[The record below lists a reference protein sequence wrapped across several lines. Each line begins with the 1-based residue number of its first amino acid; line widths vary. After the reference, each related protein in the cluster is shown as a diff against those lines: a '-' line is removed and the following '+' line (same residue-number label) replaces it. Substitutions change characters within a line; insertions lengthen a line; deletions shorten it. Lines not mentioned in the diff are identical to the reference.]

1 MQKIKKWMKVCPEC
15 GFIGKGKMQG
25 SLLMELFLFLMFI
38 IPWVF
43 YYLWRGTQ
51 KKSVC
56 PKCGCKNMI
65 PVTTPRGKKLVEEYG
80 SNTKTVNQQLSEPIK
95 QIENNASAMSPLSEV
110 SEPQSRHMVMIG
122 IIFGW
127 FFGIMFVV
135 FAIAYS
141 PISLI
146 ISGSLLMSSM
156 LILPPLWKFSQFFS
170 PSHRILLAFLILI
183 IGTVCSSIFGY

>member
-80 SNTKTVNQQLSEPIK
+80 SNTKFVSQSPSEPTK
-95 QIENNASAMSPLSEV
+95 QNENDTSVLSPSAKIAD
-110 SEPQSRHMVMIG
+110 PQSQVMSSVG
-122 IIFGW
+122 MIFSW
-127 FFGIMFVV
+127 LLGIMFVILAV
-135 FAIAYS
+135 AYS
-141 PISLI
+141 LISLI
-146 ISGSLLMSSM
+146 ISGAFLISSM
-156 LILPPLWKFSQFFS
+156 LILPPLRRFSQS
-170 PSHRILLAFLILI
+170 ITLIQRIVLTFLILL
-183 IGTVCSSIFGY
+183 IGTVCSTIFGY